1 MCVLS
6 AARVEAERVSTG
18 VIAGG
23 AAGAV
28 VLIVLIVIIAFVV
41 MRYSCTRIYNIVSL
55 NTHTHTHTH
64 TYTLPNHISTETW
77 YIYKPLSPPPPLHGV
92 HGQPHSSIK
101 HIPPLALTHALY
113 ILQYILRPLVDLS
126 LLNTLCQLYEIVIK

>member
-1 MCVLS
+1 M
-6 AARVEAERVSTG
+6 STG

-64 TYTLPNHISTETW
+64 THYQT
-77 YIYKPLSPPPPLHGV
+77 IYLL
-92 HGQPHSSIK
+92 K
-101 HIPPLALTHALY
+101 HDTFINP
-113 ILQYILRPLVDLS
+113 
-126 LLNTLCQLYEIVIK
+126 